1 MLFIIF
7 PILGV
12 VLTNLL
18 GINILKSYID
28 NRLLF
33 GKEYNELLFYITFF
47 NCISWLIYGIIKND
61 LYVFLSV
68 ICSLISCFLFIQLL
82 YKNMNSEKLF
92 YIEIFSSIFIIYFM
106 SLTIVINFIP
116 NLSNNLIENIVGI
129 TAIITSMMN
138 NFSPMIILTKVIQ
151 TKSNS
156 LIYLPQALIGFI
168 NLSCWLVY
176 GVTIKD
182 YFQVISNVISILF
195 CFIQI
200 IIYYYIECY
209 KCIESNKITNYNE
222 LNI

>member
-47 NCISWLIYGIIKND
+47 NCFSWLIYGIIRND
-61 LYVFLSV
+61 IYVFLSV

-92 YIEIFSSIFIIYFM
+92 YIEIFSSVFIIYFM
-106 SLTIVINFIP
+106 SLTLVINFIP

-151 TKSNS
+151 TESNS

-209 KCIESNKITNYNE
+209 KCIESNKITNE
-222 LNI
+222 LDL

>member
-33 GKEYNELLFYITFF
+33 VKEYNELLFYITFF
-47 NCISWLIYGIIKND
+47 NCFSWLIYGIIRND
-61 LYVFLSV
+61 IYIFLSV

-82 YKNMNSEKLF
+82 YKNMNSKKLF
-92 YIEIFSSIFIIYFM
+92 YIEIVSSAFIIYFM

-116 NLSNNLIENIVGI
+116 NLSSNLIENIVGI
-129 TAIITSMMN
+129 TTIITSIMN

-151 TKSNS
+151 TNSNS

-176 GVTIKD
+176 GVIIKD

-200 IIYYYIECY
+200 IIYYYIECN
-209 KCIESNKITNYNE
+209 KCIESNKITNE
-222 LNI
+222 LDV

>member
-1 MLFIIF
+1 
-7 PILGV
+7 
-12 VLTNLL
+12 
-18 GINILKSYID
+18 
-28 NRLLF
+28 
-33 GKEYNELLFYITFF
+33 
-47 NCISWLIYGIIKND
+47 
-61 LYVFLSV
+61 
-68 ICSLISCFLFIQLL
+68 
-82 YKNMNSEKLF
+82 MNSEKLF

>member
-33 GKEYNELLFYITFF
+33 RREYNELLFYITFF
-47 NCISWLIYGIIKND
+47 NCFSWLIYGIIRND
-61 LYVFLSV
+61 LYIFLSV

-92 YIEIFSSIFIIYFM
+92 YIEIFSSVFIIYFM
-106 SLTIVINFIP
+106 SLTLIINFIP

-151 TKSNS
+151 TNSNS

-200 IIYYYIECY
+200 IIYYYIECNKY
-209 KCIESNKITNYNE
+209 IESNKITNE
-222 LNI
+222 LDV

>member
-1 MLFIIF
+1 
-7 PILGV
+7 
-12 VLTNLL
+12 
-18 GINILKSYID
+18 
-28 NRLLF
+28 
-33 GKEYNELLFYITFF
+33 
-47 NCISWLIYGIIKND
+47 
-61 LYVFLSV
+61 
-68 ICSLISCFLFIQLL
+68 
-82 YKNMNSEKLF
+82 MNSEKLF
-92 YIEIFSSIFIIYFM
+92 YIEIFSSVFIIYFM
-106 SLTIVINFIP
+106 SLTLVINFIP

-209 KCIESNKITNYNE
+209 KCIESNKITNE
-222 LNI
+222 LDL

>member
-156 LIYLPQALIGFI
+156 LIYLSATHLKPTCSIPVSCELFI
-168 NLSCWLVY
+168 RLEFLY
-176 GVTIKD
+176 PL
-182 YFQVISNVISILF
+182 Q
-195 CFIQI
+195 
-200 IIYYYIECY
+200 
-209 KCIESNKITNYNE
+209 
-222 LNI
+222 